1 MSLSPFRLW
10 KKLRQA
16 SDPTASQFLSLRW
29 RIFPALMLLMMT
41 LSITQ
46 GYFSFRQEEES
57 SQLKHLAESQSHRN
71 NLAQLIEQHKNRLA
85 QIGPYLELLR
95 QSTQAKQDA
104 QVGLLKVMDE
114 KWLDTQLAFG
124 FDGIAVFDAQ
134 QHLLFNRG
142 VIVNEQMSN
151 WLGLTSALGQPLH
164 TIACARRCALA
175 VTIPML
181 LAQGS
186 KEMSLVAVVDLSVIV
201 KDLAAIHNIDLVL
214 LGANPSRDSAR
225 RRLWS
230 LPILGNSIDWKNQT
244 FYQQLESSVSLEQ
257 IIEGVEIPIADD
269 HFRVHTIPIDAIDGD
284 IRAHLLVIDN
294 VSAQALITQ
303 RYLQRNILLML
314 LLIAAAISLS
324 WLSLRPPLQRIS
336 ALATNL
342 PLLARQQ
349 YRNFRQSCERGTA
362 SVFDEV
368 DRLQQTSVELSYQ
381 LEEMQSELQRR
392 ANEMQQMA
400 LSDPLT
406 KLANRSLFLANLRR
420 EILAIERNGSGIAV
434 LFLDLDRF
442 KNLNDTLGHQAGDQL
457 LIAVG
462 QRLTQAL
469 RKTDCVARNGGD
481 EFTILL
487 TNINTKSQLQLI
499 IEQVFQCFETPFD
512 LGKSSWHVQ
521 TSIGATLVSDSNA
534 CADAA
539 LKQADLAMYAAKQAG
554 RGTFRTHTS
563 DMQEELDS
571 TVNLEQELCE
581 ALEKQEFELHFQPIF
596 NIQGTKIVSGEAL
609 LRWQHPTNGLLSA
622 GSFIGVLERSHLM
635 RDVGYWVLESCIQF
649 AKRLQEEGHGH
660 ITLALNLAS
669 VQLLDDKL
677 YDFIE
682 RKLRQ
687 YDLEPQALE
696 IEVTESQWMENLTA
710 ASQQINRLRALGT
723 SVSLDDFGTGYSSLS
738 YLRSLPMDVIKIDR
752 SFIAD
757 LETNATDRQKV
768 HSVAS
773 LCHNL
778 GKRVIAEGVETETQ
792 LRLLQSMQV
801 DYLQGYLLARPMPA
815 QQLLD
820 ELNQVKQSAQIADAI
835 H

>member
-1 MSLSPFRLW
+1 
-10 KKLRQA
+10 
-16 SDPTASQFLSLRW
+16 
-29 RIFPALMLLMMT
+29 MLLMMM

-71 NLAQLIEQHKNRLA
+71 NLSQLIEQQKNKLA

-95 QSTQAKQDA
+95 QSTQAHQDP
-104 QVGLLKVMDE
+104 QQGLLKVMDE
-114 KWLDTQLAFG
+114 NWLDTQLAFG
-124 FDGIAVFDAQ
+124 FDGIAVFDQ
-134 QHLLFNRG
+134 EHSLLFNRG
-142 VIVNEQMSN
+142 VIVNEQMSD
-151 WLGLTSALGQPLH
+151 WLGLTNTLDQPLH

-175 VTIPML
+175 VTIPVL

-186 KEMSLVAVVDLSVIV
+186 IEMSLIAVIDLSVIV
-201 KDLAAIHNIDLVL
+201 KDLASIHNIDLVL
-214 LGANPSRDSAR
+214 LGANPSRDPQR
-225 RRLWS
+225 KRLWS
-230 LPILGNSIDWKNQT
+230 LPVLGNSIGWTDQA
-244 FYQQLESSVSLEQ
+244 FYQQLESSASLEK
-257 IIEGVEIPIADD
+257 ITKGMEIAIGDD
-269 HFRVHTIPIDAIDGD
+269 HFWVRSIPIDSIDGD
-284 IRAHLLVIDN
+284 LRAHLLLVDN
-294 VSAQALITQ
+294 VSAQVLITQ
-303 RYLQRNILLML
+303 RYLRRNILLML
-314 LLIAAAISLS
+314 LLIAAAILLA

-349 YRNFRQSCERGTA
+349 YQSFRQSCERGTA

-400 LSDPLT
+400 LTDPLT

-420 EILAIERNGSGIAV
+420 EILAIERSGSCIAV

-487 TNINTKSQLQLI
+487 TNINTRKQLLST
-499 IEQVFQCFETPFD
+499 IEQVFQCFDTPFE

-521 TSIGATLVSDSNA
+521 TSIGATMVSDPNA
-534 CADAA
+534 CADSA
-539 LKQADLAMYAAKQAG
+539 LKEADLAMYAAKQAG

-571 TVNLEQELCE
+571 AVNLEQELRD
-581 ALEKQEFELHFQPIF
+581 ALERQEFELYFQPIF
-596 NIQGTKIVSGEAL
+596 NLEGTKIEAGEAL
-609 LRWQHPTNGLLSA
+609 FRWQHPTKGLLSA

-635 RDVGYWVLESCIQF
+635 REVGYWVLESCIQF
-649 AKRLQEEGHGH
+649 AKHLQEQGHGH
-660 ITLALNLAS
+660 VTLALNLAS

-677 YDFIE
+677 YGFVE

-687 YDLEPQALE
+687 HEVEPHALE
-696 IEVTESQWMENLTA
+696 IEVTESLWMENLTA
-710 ASQQINRLRALGT
+710 ASQQINRLRALGI

-757 LETNATDRQKV
+757 LEANATDRQIV
-768 HSVAS
+768 HSIAS

-778 GKRVIAEGVETETQ
+778 GKRVIAEGVETKTQ
-792 LRLLQSMQV
+792 WQLLQSMQV
-801 DYLQGYLLARPMPA
+801 DYLQGYLLARPMPSR
-815 QQLLD
+815 QLLHR
-820 ELNQVKQSAQIADAI
+820 LNQEKQPAEIADATY
-835 H
+835 